1 MTIGTQL
8 NLTAASDMAKIQFQH
23 PARVVCFAVGAKGGE
38 ALHALDD
45 SVSTP
50 TGQPICVCRDCHVR
64 ILCNRF
70 HRSRVAVLSGV
81 PTLPRN
87 DLYINRSTSHQ
98 ACQGLPVARQ
108 DADHGVQADQGSRE
122 KLAQTARTKSV
133 AKSHRWFKFTDG
145 DEVLPIVKDE
155 TQTAA

>member
-1 MTIGTQL
+1 
-8 NLTAASDMAKIQFQH
+8 MAKIQFQH

-50 TGQPICVCRDCHVR
+50 TGPPICVCRDCHVR

-70 HRSRVAVLSGV
+70 HRARVAVLSGV

-87 DLYINRSTSHQ
+87 DLYIQRITMHAKPFFVLAKNRTCLLHCLPEFRAVIVMDQ
-98 ACQGLPVARQ
+98 MAQLMDYYVVDDRGWCDDDLPVEQQLPLRRTATPSAFEGAN
-108 DADHGVQADQGSRE
+108 AD
-122 KLAQTARTKSV
+122 
-133 AKSHRWFKFTDG
+133 
-145 DEVLPIVKDE
+145 
-155 TQTAA
+155 